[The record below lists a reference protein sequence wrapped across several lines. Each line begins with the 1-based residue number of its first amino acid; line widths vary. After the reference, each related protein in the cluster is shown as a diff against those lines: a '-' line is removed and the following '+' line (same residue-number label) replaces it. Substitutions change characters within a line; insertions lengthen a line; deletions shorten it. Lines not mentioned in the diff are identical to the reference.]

1 MLDIEIFSE
10 WCWYGDGPR
19 IWNQRKGI
27 GILYRGH
34 SRVLDFTA
42 PYPVKVVKTWSEG
55 DYGTFGT

>member
-10 WCWYGDGPR
+10 WCWYGDRPR
-19 IWNQRKGI
+19 IWNRRTGR

-42 PYPVKVVKTWSEG
+42 PYPVKVVTTFSEG